1 MSHKFRNDILEVFTR
16 IAKAN
21 DSIANLWV
29 TMAPNFEDN
38 LMDIAYGA
46 SKETINSAVEDMG
59 KLCDALKEQ
68 N

>member
-29 TMAPNFEDN
+29 TMAPNFEDK
-38 LMDIAYGA
+38 LMNIAYNDE
-46 SKETINSAVEDMG
+46 SKETI
-59 KLCDALKEQ
+59 
-68 N
+68 